1 MCAKMAQY
9 LPCLFLIRQIVT
21 TKSLSKCHVLPSD
34 PDNMAVLGIGT
45 KIAKHMSE
53 NTMAFPRR
61 LMI

>member
-45 KIAKHMSE
+45 KIAKYILQTRWRFH
-53 NTMAFPRR
+53 AV
-61 LMI
+61 